1 MSNGW
6 GAQSLT
12 AANEPSGNPVQLIVA
27 APPSAMG
34 GLHQAFAGDA
44 RFQIIA
50 TATTED
56 DFQAKMHLD
65 PEAVMVD
72 VTTFESPQS
81 MADAL
86 ASFQGVTYA
95 VAPDGVPIEAL
106 DAVQNIPSVKQVVFY
121 SQANFPLMV
130 GQLYDA
136 VIAIRKVAIT
146 AHGGNPAF
154 AMFQR
159 SAVRMAGFRAVS
171 VWNPKGGVGKSTL
184 SIALAMEAANR
195 NLPTLLVGL
204 GGPDPNPLILG
215 LKSEP
220 NFNNWR
226 MAPTPEGLKASTQKL
241 DILDVLAGFPD
252 PVSLQ
257 SYAAETGVS
266 DPESLVGFMHAAS
279 LAGYAV
285 VILDVSAQE
294 LAPMALAAS
303 NTLILVSS
311 ANMDGVLGTIEGVRV
326 VNDMLAGQHSIGKG
340 GMHLVVNRYRSAT
353 YTPKEVLQMGMG
365 MRQDFPPLL
374 AAIPDDPAIEEAINA
389 RRPAYQY
396 SEPLRQAVQRMGDA
410 LFAPLPTATAQRQQS
425 TGKKQRVIN
434 LGFIK
439 LRI

>member
-1 MSNGW
+1 MTSGW
-6 GAQSLT
+6 GVQSPLT
-12 AANEPSGNPVQLIVA
+12 EEAPGNPVQLIVA
-27 APPSAMG
+27 APVAALG
-34 GLHQAFAGDA
+34 ALHQAFAGDA
-44 RFQIIA
+44 RFQVIA

-56 DFQAKMHLD
+56 DLAAKLHLEPEALMLDATVFKD
-65 PEAVMVD
+65 PE
-72 VTTFESPQS
+72 T
-81 MADAL
+81 MAQVL
-86 ASFQGVTYA
+86 AGFQGVVYTLL
-95 VAPDGVPIEAL
+95 PDGVSI
-106 DAVQNIPSVKQVVFY
+106 DAVEAVQSIPSVKQVVFY
-121 SQANFPLMV
+121 SQANFPLMA

-136 VIAIRKVAIT
+136 AIAIRKVAISSQ
-146 AHGGNPAF
+146 GGNPAF

-159 SAVRMAGFRAVS
+159 SAVRMAGFRAIS
-171 VWNPKGGVGKSTL
+171 VWNPKGGVGKSTVA
-184 SIALAMEAANR
+184 IALAMEAANR

-226 MAPTPEGLKASTQKL
+226 MNPTPEGLKASIQKL

-257 SYAAETGVS
+257 SYAAETGVNE
-266 DPESLVGFMHAAS
+266 PASLVGFMHAAT

-285 VILDVSAQE
+285 VVLDVSAQE
-294 LAPMALAAS
+294 LAPMAIAAS

-311 ANMDGVLGTIEGVRV
+311 PNMDGVLGTIEGVRV
-326 VNDMLAGQHSIGKG
+326 VNDVLAGQHSIGQG
-340 GMHLVVNRYRSAT
+340 AMHLVVNRYRNAT

-410 LFAPLPTATAQRQQS
+410 LFAPVPTSSGERQQA
-425 TGKKQRVIN
+425 TGKKKRVIN
-434 LGFIK
+434 LGIIK

>member
-1 MSNGW
+1 MTNGW
-6 GAQSLT
+6 GIQSQAMT
-12 AANEPSGNPVQLIVA
+12 ETPGNPVQLIVA
-27 APPSAMG
+27 APPSALG
-34 GLHQAFAGDA
+34 GLNQAFIADA
-44 RFQIIA
+44 RFQVIA
-50 TATTED
+50 TATSED
-56 DFQAKMHLD
+56 DLQAKLHLD
-65 PEAVMVD
+65 PEALVVD
-72 VTTFESPQS
+72 VTLFETQFS

-86 ASFQGVTYA
+86 ASFRGVVYA
-95 VAPDGVPIEAL
+95 VYPDGIPF
-106 DAVQNIPSVKQVVFY
+106 DAVEVVQNIPAVKQVVPY
-121 SQANFPLMV
+121 SQANFPLMA

-136 VIAIRKVAIT
+136 TMAIRKVAIQS
-146 AHGGNPAF
+146 HGGNPAF
-154 AMFQR
+154 AMFQQ
-159 SAVRMAGFRAVS
+159 SAVRMTGFRAVS
-171 VWNPKGGVGKSTL
+171 VWNPKGGVGKSTVA
-184 SIALAMEAANR
+184 IALAMEAANR

-226 MAPTPEGLKASTQKL
+226 MNPTPEGLKTSIQKL

-257 SYAAETGVS
+257 SYAAETS
-266 DPESLVGFMHAAS
+266 IEDQESLVGLMHTAT

-294 LAPMALAAS
+294 LAPMSIAAS

-311 ANMDGVLGTIEGVRV
+311 PNIDGVLGTIEGVRV

-340 GMHLVVNRYRSAT
+340 AMHLVVNRYRNAT
-353 YTPKEVLQMGMG
+353 YTPKEVMQMGMN

-396 SEPLRQAVQRMGDA
+396 SEPLRQAMQRMGDA
-410 LFAPLPTATAQRQQS
+410 LLAPMPTRTQERQQA
-425 TGKKQRVIN
+425 TGKKKRVIN
-434 LGFIK
+434 LGFMK

>member
-1 MSNGW
+1 MSDAW
-6 GAQSLT
+6 GVYSP
-12 AANEPSGNPVQLIVA
+12 AANESPGNPVQLIVA
-27 APPSAMG
+27 APAAALG
-34 GLHQAFAGDA
+34 GLHQAFVADA

-50 TATTED
+50 TATSED
-56 DFQAKMHLD
+56 DLRAKMHLD
-65 PEAVMVD
+65 PEALVAD
-72 VTTFESPQS
+72 VTLFESQFS

-86 ASFQGVTYA
+86 ASFQGVVYA
-95 VAPDGVPIEAL
+95 IYPDGAPIEAVE
-106 DAVQNIPSVKQVVFY
+106 AVQNIPCVKMTVPY
-121 SQANFPLMV
+121 SQANFPLMA

-136 VIAIRKVAIT
+136 VIALRKVVIS

-171 VWNPKGGVGKSTL
+171 VWNPKGGVGKSTVA
-184 SIALAMEAANR
+184 IALALEAANR
-195 NLPTLLVGL
+195 NLPALLVGL

-226 MAPTPEGLKASTQKL
+226 MAPSPEGLKTNIQKL
-241 DILDVLAGFPD
+241 DILDALAGFPD

-257 SYAAETGVS
+257 SYAAETGV
-266 DPESLVGFMHAAS
+266 DEPASLVGLMHAAS

-294 LAPMALAAS
+294 LAPMAIAAS

-311 ANMDGVLGTIEGVRV
+311 ANIDGVLGSIEGVRV

-340 GMHLVVNRYRSAT
+340 GIHLVVNRYRDAT
-353 YTPKEVLQMGMG
+353 YTPKEVMQMGMNL
-365 MRQDFPPLL
+365 RPDFPPLL
-374 AAIPDDPAIEEAINA
+374 AAIPDDPAIEEAVNA

-396 SEPLRQAVQRMGDA
+396 SEPLRQATQRMGDA
-410 LFAPLPTATAQRQQS
+410 LFAPLPTQTKQRQQVIGRKS
-425 TGKKQRVIN
+425 RVIN
-434 LGFIK
+434 LGFMK
-439 LRI
+439 LRL

>member
-6 GAQSLT
+6 GVHSPNM
-12 AANEPSGNPVQLIVA
+12 NEAPGNPVQLIVA
-27 APPSAMG
+27 APAAAMG
-34 GLHQAFAGDA
+34 ALHQAFAGDA

-50 TATTED
+50 TATSED
-56 DFQAKMHLD
+56 DLAAKLHLG
-65 PEAVMVD
+65 PEALMLDATVFQGPD
-72 VTTFESPQS
+72 T
-81 MADAL
+81 MANML
-86 ASFQGVTYA
+86 AGFQGVAY
-95 VAPDGVPIEAL
+95 VVLPDGVPMEAVE
-106 DAVQNIPSVKQVVFY
+106 AVQNIPSVKQVVFY
-121 SQANFPLMV
+121 SQANFPLMA

-136 VIAIRKVAIT
+136 VIAIRKVAIS

-159 SAVRMAGFRAVS
+159 SAVRMAGFRAIS
-171 VWNPKGGVGKSTL
+171 VWNPKGGVGKSTVA
-184 SIALAMEAANR
+184 IALAMEAANR
-195 NLPTLLVGL
+195 NLPTLLAGL

-226 MAPTPEGLKASTQKL
+226 MNPTPEGLKTSIQKL

-257 SYAAETGVS
+257 SYAAETGVNE
-266 DPESLVGFMHAAS
+266 PESLVGFMHAAT

-285 VILDVSAQE
+285 VVLDVSAQE
-294 LAPMALAAS
+294 LAPMAIAAS

-311 ANMDGVLGTIEGVRV
+311 PNMDGVLGTIEGVRV
-326 VNDMLAGQHSIGKG
+326 VNDVLAGQHSIGKG
-340 GMHLVVNRYRSAT
+340 AMHLVVNRYRNAT
-353 YTPKEVLQMGMG
+353 YTPKEVLQMGMN

-374 AAIPDDPAIEEAINA
+374 AAIPDDPAIEEAINN

-410 LFAPLPTATAQRQQS
+410 LFAPMPTRSQERQQA
-425 TGKKQRVIN
+425 TGRKKRVIN
-434 LGFIK
+434 LGFMR

>member
-6 GAQSLT
+6 GVNSPAINDT
-12 AANEPSGNPVQLIVA
+12 PGNPVQIIVA
-27 APPSAMG
+27 APPAALG
-34 GLHQAFAGDA
+34 GLHQAFAADA
-44 RFQIIA
+44 RFQILA

-56 DFQAKMHLD
+56 DLQAKLHLA
-65 PEAVMVD
+65 PEALMVD
-72 VTTFESPQS
+72 VTVFQTQFS
-81 MADAL
+81 MADSL
-86 ASFQGVTYA
+86 ASFQGVVHA
-95 VAPDGVPIEAL
+95 VHPDDVPFEAIET
-106 DAVQNIPSVKQVVFY
+106 VQNIPCVKMVVPY
-121 SQANFPLMV
+121 SRANFPIMA

-136 VIAIRKVAIT
+136 AIAIRKVAI
-146 AHGGNPAF
+146 ASHGGNPTF
-154 AMFQR
+154 AMFQQ
-159 SAVRMAGFRAVS
+159 STVRMAGFRAVS
-171 VWNPKGGVGKSTL
+171 VWNPKGGVGKSTIA
-184 SIALAMEAANR
+184 IALALEAANR
-195 NLPTLLVGL
+195 NLPALLVGL

-226 MAPTPEGLKASTQKL
+226 MNPTPEGLKTSIQKL

-257 SYAAETGVS
+257 SYAAETS
-266 DPESLVGFMHAAS
+266 IDAPESLVGLMHSAS

-294 LAPMALAAS
+294 LAPMAIAAS

-340 GMHLVVNRYRSAT
+340 GIHLVVNRYRNAT
-353 YTPKEVLQMGMG
+353 HTPKEVLQMGMN

-374 AAIPDDPAIEEAINA
+374 AAIPDDPAIEEAVNA

-396 SEPLRQAVQRMGDA
+396 SEPLRHAVQRMGDA
-410 LFAPLPTATAQRQQS
+410 LFAPMPTRAQDRQQA
-425 TGKKQRVIN
+425 TGKKKRVIN
-434 LGFIK
+434 LGFMK

>member
-6 GAQSLT
+6 GITSPVT
-12 AANEPSGNPVQLIVA
+12 DETPGNPVQLIVA
-27 APPSAMG
+27 APPHALNV
-34 GLHQAFAGDA
+34 LHQTFAADA
-44 RFQIIA
+44 RFQVMA

-56 DFQAKMHLD
+56 DLQAKLHLG
-65 PEAVMVD
+65 PEAIMLDGTV
-72 VTTFESPQS
+72 FEGPHT

-86 ASFQGVTYA
+86 ASFQGVVY
-95 VAPDGVPIEAL
+95 VVLPDDVPIEAVE
-106 DAVQNIPSVKQVVFY
+106 AVQNIPAVKQVVFY
-121 SQANFPLMV
+121 SQANLPLMA

-136 VIAIRKVAIT
+136 VIAIRKVAIS

-159 SAVRMAGFRAVS
+159 SAVRMAGFRAIS
-171 VWNPKGGVGKSTL
+171 VWNPKGGVGKSTVA
-184 SIALAMEAANR
+184 IALAMEAANR

-226 MAPTPEGLKASTQKL
+226 MNPTPEGLKTSIQKM

-257 SYAAETGVS
+257 SYAAETGI
-266 DPESLVGFMHAAS
+266 DEPESLVGFMHAAT

-285 VILDVSAQE
+285 VVLDVSAQE
-294 LAPMALAAS
+294 LAPMAIAAS

-311 ANMDGVLGTIEGVRV
+311 PNMDGVLGTIEGVRV
-326 VNDMLAGQHSIGKG
+326 VNDVLAGQHSIGRG
-340 GMHLVVNRYRSAT
+340 AMHLVVNRYRGAT
-353 YTPKEVLQMGMG
+353 YTPKEVLQMGMN
-365 MRQDFPPLL
+365 MRGDFPPLL
-374 AAIPDDPAIEEAINA
+374 AAIPDDPAIEEAINN

-410 LFAPLPTATAQRQQS
+410 LFAPTPTRSQERQQA
-425 TGKKQRVIN
+425 TGKKKWVID
-434 LGFIK
+434 LKFMK

>member
-6 GAQSLT
+6 GVHSPAT
-12 AANEPSGNPVQLIVA
+12 NDAPGNPVQLIVA
-27 APPSAMG
+27 APAAALG
-34 GLHQAFAGDA
+34 ALHQAFAADA
-44 RFQIIA
+44 RFQVIA

-56 DFQAKMHLD
+56 DLQAKLHLG
-65 PEAVMVD
+65 PEALMLDATVFRGPD
-72 VTTFESPQS
+72 T
-81 MADAL
+81 MADTL
-86 ASFQGVTYA
+86 ASFQGVVY
-95 VAPDGVPIEAL
+95 VVLPDGVPIEAVE
-106 DAVQNIPSVKQVVFY
+106 AVQNIPCVKQVVFY
-121 SQANFPLMV
+121 SQANFPLMA

-136 VIAIRKVAIT
+136 VIAICKVAFA

-159 SAVRMAGFRAVS
+159 SAVRMAGFRAIS
-171 VWNPKGGVGKSTL
+171 VWNPKGGVGKSTVA
-184 SIALAMEAANR
+184 IALAMEAANR

-226 MAPTPEGLKASTQKL
+226 MNPTPEGLKTSIQKM

-257 SYAAETGVS
+257 SYAAETGI
-266 DPESLVGFMHAAS
+266 DEPESLVGFMHAAT

-285 VILDVSAQE
+285 VVLDVSAQE
-294 LAPMALAAS
+294 LAPMAIAAS

-311 ANMDGVLGTIEGVRV
+311 PNMDGVLGTIEGVRV
-326 VNDMLAGQHSIGKG
+326 VNDVLAGQHSIGRG
-340 GMHLVVNRYRSAT
+340 AMHLVVNRYREAT
-353 YTPKEVLQMGMG
+353 FTPKEVLQMGMN

-396 SEPLRQAVQRMGDA
+396 SEPLRQAMQCMGDA
-410 LFAPLPTATAQRQQS
+410 LFAPMPTRAQERQQV
-425 TGKKQRVIN
+425 TGKKKRVIS
-434 LGFIK
+434 LGFMK